1 MRNRADTAHYQV
13 QKFVQDNNDKLPDAD
28 KRLLQERM
36 DALKADLDRNA
47 GADDL
52 EKAVNALM
60 DAWQQVGGRMHQQA
74 GPQTPPQGGPGGGP
88 SGDGGEDVVE
98 GEYRQM

>member
-1 MRNRADTAHYQV
+1 M
-13 QKFVQDNNDKLPDAD
+13 QKFVQDNTDKLADAD
-28 KRLLQERM
+28 RTLLQERM

-47 GADDL
+47 SVDEL
-52 EKAVNALM
+52 EKATDALM
-60 DAWQQVGGRMHQQA
+60 EAWQQVGARMHQQA
-74 GPQTPPQGGPGGGP
+74 GPQTPPDGGPDGP